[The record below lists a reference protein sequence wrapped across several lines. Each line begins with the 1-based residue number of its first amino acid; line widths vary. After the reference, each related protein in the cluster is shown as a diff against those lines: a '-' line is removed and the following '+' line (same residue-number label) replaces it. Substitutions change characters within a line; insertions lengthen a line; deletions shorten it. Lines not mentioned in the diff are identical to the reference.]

1 MSDHSEERATMIAAG
16 DLQEFV
22 PRGREH
28 CRRHPGAHN
37 LQPRELQPASE
48 LCSSDGAA
56 GLVGSLREVTIHERQ
71 RVGLGRSGA
80 VDGGEGICEAG
91 EDLWWGDLWWRWGIC
106 GRGGLWWDTVRRNAS
121 WEPVCHFLSP
131 LTTSLVASL
140 YEILCFSVFCCLF
153 VCFLLFN

>member
-16 DLQEFV
+16 DLQEFI

-71 RVGLGRSGA
+71 RVGPGHSGA
-80 VDGGEGICEAG
+80 VGGSLYGGHHQESMAEEA
-91 EDLWWGDLWWRWGIC
+91 
-106 GRGGLWWDTVRRNAS
+106 
-121 WEPVCHFLSP
+121 VCHFLSP
-131 LTTSLVASL
+131 LVASL
-140 YEILCFSVFCCLF
+140 VPSPYKNTIFCSFSPF
-153 VCFLLFN
+153 